1 MEKPRDLAE
10 RTMRFAVA
18 AISLV
23 EQLPRGTTG
32 DILGKQLLRAATS
45 IGANYREARK
55 ARSTPDFI
63 SKITIVE
70 EEADEAHYWLQ
81 LLSEA
86 RVVDESRTKDLIQEA
101 YELTAIFTAAG
112 RTAKLK
118 LKKRS

>member
-18 AISLV
+18 TIKLV
-23 EQLPRGTTG
+23 EQIPRGTTG

-63 SKITIVE
+63 SKITIVKKKPMKHTIGCNFLARLGLSTNHE
-70 EEADEAHYWLQ
+70 QRTSFRKPMNSQ
-81 LLSEA
+81 LS
-86 RVVDESRTKDLIQEA
+86 SRPRGEQQ
-101 YELTAIFTAAG
+101 
-112 RTAKLK
+112 
-118 LKKRS
+118 S